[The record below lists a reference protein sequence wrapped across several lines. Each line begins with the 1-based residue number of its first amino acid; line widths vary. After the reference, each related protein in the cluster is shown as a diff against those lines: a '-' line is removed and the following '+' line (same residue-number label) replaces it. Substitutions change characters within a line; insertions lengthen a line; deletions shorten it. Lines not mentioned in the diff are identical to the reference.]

1 MISGI
6 GDVIGH
12 HHGKL
17 EGQCILKG
25 TDIQAKTL
33 LQLFKTV
40 HQSIPV
46 HIELSGGFRKVQ
58 VIFKED
64 PDDIEGFVVNRFQGF
79 FSEDLAYEH
88 VADLSGKLI
97 DQTSDAQTV
106 VTENVFVSIKDLADP
121 RAVRASL

>member
-25 TDIQAKTL
+25 TDIQAKPL

-58 VIFKED
+58 VKVRMILRVSSSID
-64 PDDIEGFVVNRFQGF
+64 SRD
-79 FSEDLAYEH
+79 FSPKISPTNML
-88 VADLSGKLI
+88 
-97 DQTSDAQTV
+97 QT
-106 VTENVFVSIKDLADP
+106 
-121 RAVRASL
+121 

>member
-1 MISGI
+1 MDFYEQNLFSMISGI

-25 TDIQAKTL
+25 TDIQAKSL

-58 VIFKED
+58 VIFKEG
-64 PDDIEGFVVNRFQGF
+64 PDDIEGFVVNRFQGILLRR
-79 FSEDLAYEH
+79 SRLQTCCRPEWE
-88 VADLSGKLI
+88 ADR
-97 DQTSDAQTV
+97 SDVRSPDGCKPKTF
-106 VTENVFVSIKDLADP
+106 FVS
-121 RAVRASL
+121 

>member
-1 MISGI
+1 VISGI

-25 TDIQAKTL
+25 TDIQAKSL

-64 PDDIEGFVVNRFQGF
+64 SRDSSPKISPTNM
-79 FSEDLAYEH
+79 L
-88 VADLSGKLI
+88 
-97 DQTSDAQTV
+97 QT
-106 VTENVFVSIKDLADP
+106 
-121 RAVRASL
+121 

>member
-25 TDIQAKTL
+25 TDIQAKPL

-58 VIFKED
+58 VIFKEGAD
-64 PDDIEGFVVNRFQGF
+64 GSECFVINRD
-79 FSEDLAYEH
+79 SSPKISPTNML
-88 VADLSGKLI
+88 
-97 DQTSDAQTV
+97 QT
-106 VTENVFVSIKDLADP
+106 
-121 RAVRASL
+121 